1 MDIQQKHA
9 TDVID
14 LKDIFAHA
22 KNAFWVYN
30 MFLRVFQINVFNNFV
45 FMHKV
50 KSQNSAKNI
59 LKQVPKLTHKYAISF
74 STSDHGHEAT
84 YS

>member
-1 MDIQQKHA
+1 
-9 TDVID
+9 
-14 LKDIFAHA
+14 
-22 KNAFWVYN
+22 
-30 MFLRVFQINVFNNFV
+30 MFLRVFQINVLNNFV

-59 LKQVPKLTHKYAISF
+59 LKQVPKLTHKYPISF
-74 STSDHGHEAT
+74 STPDRGHKAA

>member
-9 TDVID
+9 TDIID
-14 LKDIFAHA
+14 LKDIFAL
-22 KNAFWVYN
+22 
-30 MFLRVFQINVFNNFV
+30 LRVFQINVLNNFV

-59 LKQVPKLTHKYAISF
+59 LKQVPKLTHKYPISF
-74 STSDHGHEAT
+74 STPDRGLKAA

>member
-22 KNAFWVYN
+22 KNAFSVYN
-30 MFLRVFQINVFNNFV
+30 MFLRVFQINVLNNFV

-74 STSDHGHEAT
+74 STSDRGHEAT

>member
-9 TDVID
+9 TDIID
-14 LKDIFAHA
+14 LKDIFAL
-22 KNAFWVYN
+22 
-30 MFLRVFQINVFNNFV
+30 LRVFQINVLNNFV

-59 LKQVPKLTHKYAISF
+59 LKQVPKLTHKYPTSF
-74 STSDHGHEAT
+74 STPDRGHEAT

>member
-9 TDVID
+9 TDIID
-14 LKDIFAHA
+14 LKDIFAL
-22 KNAFWVYN
+22 
-30 MFLRVFQINVFNNFV
+30 LRVFQINVLNNFV

-59 LKQVPKLTHKYAISF
+59 LKQVPKLTHKYPISF
-74 STSDHGHEAT
+74 STPDRGHEAT